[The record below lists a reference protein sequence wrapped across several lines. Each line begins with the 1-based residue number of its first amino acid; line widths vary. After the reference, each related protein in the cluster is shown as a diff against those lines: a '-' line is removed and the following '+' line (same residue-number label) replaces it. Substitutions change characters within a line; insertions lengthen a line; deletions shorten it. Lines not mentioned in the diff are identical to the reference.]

1 MNTGDMLATKKD
13 IRELA
18 DAIFDENKHE
28 FWTNLAY
35 MALGFLIGVILMVA
49 SFGDESKKTSE
60 KLRSCEMELSSCKFA
75 AHLEI
80 DALEDQLNDPEH
92 CLSVCIEE
100 FEKYGC

>member
-1 MNTGDMLATKKD
+1 MTKDDLLATKKD
-13 IRELA
+13 INELA
-18 DAIFDENKHE
+18 DVIFDENKHE

-49 SFGDESKKTSE
+49 SFSDATKETKE
-60 KLRSCEMELSSCKFA
+60 KLRNCEMEVSSCKFA

-92 CLSVCIEE
+92 CETVCVEL

>member
-13 IRELA
+13 INELA
-18 DAIFDENKHE
+18 TTIFDENKHE

-35 MALGFLIGVILMVA
+35 MALGFLICVILMVA
-49 SFGDESKKTSE
+49 SLGDQSQKTSE
-60 KLRSCEMELSSCKFA
+60 KLRSCEREVSSCKFA

-92 CLSVCIEE
+92 CLSVCTEE
-100 FEKYGC
+100 FEKHGC

>member
-1 MNTGDMLATKKD
+1 MNTGDMLVTKKD
-13 IRELA
+13 INELA
-18 DAIFDENKHE
+18 TTIFDENKHE

-49 SFGDESKKTSE
+49 SLGDQSQKTSE
-60 KLRSCEMELSSCKFA
+60 KLRSCEMEVSSCKFA

-92 CLSVCIEE
+92 CFSVCAEE
-100 FEKYGC
+100 FEKHGC

>member
-1 MNTGDMLATKKD
+1 MNTGDMLVTKKD
-13 IRELA
+13 INELA
-18 DAIFDENKHE
+18 TTIFDENKHE

-49 SFGDESKKTSE
+49 SLGDQSQKTLE
-60 KLRSCEMELSSCKFA
+60 KLRSCEREVSSCKFA

-92 CLSVCIEE
+92 CLSVCTEE
-100 FEKYGC
+100 FEKHGC